1 MYSISLGYITVA
13 AAGTPVAL
21 STVLAA
27 LNLDPNLKVN
37 KLEAWPLAT
46 TAANMYV
53 GLADIANGGTRAAAP
68 MVKATG
74 VGVLKQLLPP
84 GANGRNDFFR
94 EEAPAGQVNTVR
106 VADYAID
113 TDTSGSKLVVKASV
127 A

>member
-1 MYSISLGYITVA
+1 MYSISLGYVTVTT
-13 AAGTPVAL
+13 AGTPIPL
-21 STVLAA
+21 STILAA

-37 KLEAWPLAT
+37 KLEAWPLGT

-53 GLADIANGGTRAAAP
+53 GLADIANGGTRTITV
-68 MVKATG
+68 MNKGTG

-84 GANGRNDFFR
+84 AATGRNDFFR

-113 TDTSGSKLVVKASV
+113 TDTSGSKLVLKASV